1 MLNAGETIALNS
13 HEYDD
18 QPYEIPGGSNVE
30 DSGIS
35 EYLEFKQ
42 EVENKLR
49 CAQAELVSNRRK
61 LVACDETLLDRYDK
75 LFNLVVD
82 RPERDKARVQ
92 KNEADKV
99 AKARVQEIDYKK
111 KLLEEITSLSEERQH
126 SELAVDASQ
135 IFLADFLKHN
145 ACILNSVVK
154 AEAQDTE
161 RRRKAHRK
169 QAHDLIIEGLQGTTS
184 PDSAPSASA
193 AMEQQMSLET
203 SRSQQLRSELAKLRD
218 HEELTDA
225 LVDQLRI
232 KVESID
238 LLEESQVHLITNQVT
253 QQRKLGLRIRE
264 LGEMINKH
272 NDELEVITQNV
283 RVEIFDKIDGMMG
296 GKTMTALSCCITLL
310 MIFVIVGVIYYVVS
324 EGVLGA

>member
-18 QPYEIPGGSNVE
+18 QPYEIQGGSNVE

-184 PDSAPSASA
+184 SDSAPSASA

-232 KVESID
+232 KVRAAHSSGCGS
-238 LLEESQVHLITNQVT
+238 L
-253 QQRKLGLRIRE
+253 
-264 LGEMINKH
+264 
-272 NDELEVITQNV
+272 
-283 RVEIFDKIDGMMG
+283 
-296 GKTMTALSCCITLL
+296 TASCCRWNQL
-310 MIFVIVGVIYYVVS
+310 IFWRRVRLDPLHPPLTAKAASKWFWSAGSFNHKPSDSAAKAWS
-324 EGVLGA
+324 EDTRAW

>member
-1 MLNAGETIALNS
+1 MLSAGETNALNS
-13 HEYDD
+13 SAYDHL
-18 QPYEIPGGSNVE
+18 PYEIPGGSNVE

-75 LFNLVVD
+75 LFNLVVH
-82 RPERDKARVQ
+82 RPERDKAREQ
-92 KNEADKV
+92 KYEADKV
-99 AKARVQEIDYKK
+99 AKARLEEMDYKQ
-111 KLLEEITSLSEERQH
+111 KLLEEITTLSEERQH
-126 SELAVDASQ
+126 SELAVESSQ
-135 IFLADFLKHN
+135 LFLADFLQHN
-145 ACILNSVVK
+145 ATILNSVVK

-184 PDSAPSASA
+184 PDSALSASA

-203 SRSQQLRSELAKLRD
+203 SRSSQLRVELEKLRD
-218 HEELTDA
+218 HEEMTDA

-232 KVESID
+232 KV
-238 LLEESQVHLITNQVT
+238 
-253 QQRKLGLRIRE
+253 
-264 LGEMINKH
+264 
-272 NDELEVITQNV
+272 
-283 RVEIFDKIDGMMG
+283 
-296 GKTMTALSCCITLL
+296 
-310 MIFVIVGVIYYVVS
+310 
-324 EGVLGA
+324 GAAHSS

>member
-1 MLNAGETIALNS
+1 MLSAGETNALNS
-13 HEYDD
+13 RAYDHL
-18 QPYEIPGGSNVE
+18 PYEIPGGSNVE

-82 RPERDKARVQ
+82 RPERDKAREQ
-92 KNEADKV
+92 KYEADKV
-99 AKARVQEIDYKK
+99 AKARLEEMDYKQ

-126 SELAVDASQ
+126 SELAVESSQ
-135 IFLADFLKHN
+135 LFLADFLQHN
-145 ACILNSVVK
+145 ATILNSVVK

-184 PDSAPSASA
+184 PDCALSASA
-193 AMEQQMSLET
+193 AMERQMSLET
-203 SRSQQLRSELAKLRD
+203 SRSSQLRVELEKLRD
-218 HEELTDA
+218 HEEMTDA

-238 LLEESQVHLITNQVT
+238 LLEESQVQLITNQVS
-253 QQRKLGLRIRE
+253 QQRKLGVRIKE
-264 LGEMINKH
+264 LGDMIEKH

-283 RVEIFDKIDGMMG
+283 RIEIFDKIDAMMG
-296 GKTMTALSCCITLL
+296 GKTMTAMSCCITLL
-310 MIFVIVGVIYYVVS
+310 MIFVIVGVTYYVVS
-324 EGVLGA
+324 EFYY